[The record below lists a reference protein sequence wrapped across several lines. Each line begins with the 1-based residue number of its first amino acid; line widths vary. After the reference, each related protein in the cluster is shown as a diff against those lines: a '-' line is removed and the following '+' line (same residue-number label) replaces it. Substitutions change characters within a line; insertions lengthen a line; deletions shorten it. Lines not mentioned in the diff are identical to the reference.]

1 VAETVEELFTQFEEY
16 LTRSDLASTT
26 IVNYLADLRTFA
38 RWHADAPRSPQPFDL
53 AQGRPW
59 GGREAASSLRQGSGQ
74 ALLEL
79 TPDDVR
85 EYRRHMRVNE
95 GWSPAT
101 INRRL
106 QAIRKFYSFAMET
119 GLTGSNPASEVQF
132 TPMPESNSPRALD
145 SEEVARLLEAVQGG
159 RPSLVKRDY
168 AIIQL
173 LLQTGIKLGELT
185 SLRLS
190 DVQLLDDGRGGL
202 LVGGGDGNRSRQIPL
217 DSLACAALRDY
228 LEVRPSLRL
237 GSAQALDGADSL
249 FLSQG
254 GGCIS
259 RRTVQRLVSVY
270 AKAAGLED
278 VSTHVLRHTFA
289 VSTLADTGDV
299 SLVSRLLGHRCLE
312 TTAKYLNQ
320 ESVNS

>member
-1 VAETVEELFTQFEEY
+1 VAETVDELFTQFEEY
-16 LTRSDLASTT
+16 LTRSGLASTT

-38 RWHADAPRSPQPFDL
+38 RWHADVKR
-53 AQGRPW
+53 
-59 GGREAASSLRQGSGQ
+59 AASS
-74 ALLEL
+74 LLEL
-79 TPDDVR
+79 TPDDMR
-85 EYRRHMRVNE
+85 EYRHHMQINE
-95 GWSPAT
+95 GWTPAT

-106 QAIRKFYSFAMET
+106 QAARKFYSFAVET
-119 GLTGSNPASEVQF
+119 GLTGSNPASEVRLIS
-132 TPMPESNSPRALD
+132 MPETNSPRALD
-145 SEEVARLLEAVQGG
+145 PEEAANLLEAVQGG
-159 RPSLVKRDY
+159 RPSLVRRDY

-190 DVQLLDDGRGGL
+190 DVQLLDDGRGVL

-217 DSLACAALRDY
+217 DASACAALRDY
-228 LEVRPSLRL
+228 LEVRPS
-237 GSAQALDGADSL
+237 SDGADSL

-259 RRTVQRLVSVY
+259 MRTVQRLVSVY

-278 VSTHVLRHTFA
+278 VSAHVLRHTFA
-289 VSTLADTGDV
+289 VSTLADTEDI

-312 TTAKYLNQ
+312 TTAKYISNT
-320 ESVNS
+320 

>member
-1 VAETVEELFTQFEEY
+1 MAEKVEELFTQFEEY
-16 LTRSDLASTT
+16 LMRSGLASTT

-38 RWHADAPRSPQPFDL
+38 RWYADVKDL
-53 AQGRPW
+53 PC
-59 GGREAASSLRQGSGQ
+59 S
-74 ALLEL
+74 LLEL

-85 EYRRHMRVNE
+85 EYRRRMQINE
-95 GWSPAT
+95 GWTPAT
-101 INRRL
+101 VNRRL
-106 QAIRKFYSFAMET
+106 QAVRKFYSFAMET
-119 GLTGSNPASEVQF
+119 GLTGNNPASGVRLIPLSESGG
-132 TPMPESNSPRALD
+132 SNSPRALNP
-145 SEEVARLLEAVQGG
+145 EEVDSLLEAVQGG

-173 LLQTGIKLGELT
+173 LLQTGIRLGELT

-190 DVQLLDDGRGGL
+190 DVQLWDDGQGL
-202 LVGGGDGNRSRQIPL
+202 LLVAGGNDNRSRQIPL
-217 DSLACAALRDY
+217 DALACAALRDY
-228 LEVRPSLRL
+228 LDVRPLLRP
-237 GSAQALDGADSL
+237 GSAQASDGADSL

-278 VSTHVLRHTFA
+278 VSAHVLRHTFA
-289 VSTLADTGDV
+289 VSTLADTEDI

-312 TTAKYLNQ
+312 TTAKYLTCGIQ
-320 ESVNS
+320 DS